1 MTTLSP
7 DLQEQLNH
15 LIIHHKLDAVA
26 DEIRKNTAECF
37 ALVVDER
44 DDYSRLGNTRLGG
57 EPDLPVGVDWPFV
70 EDNGERRFANFVA
83 QINFAELPRSIDD
96 QSLPESGILY
106 LFVRYMESA
115 SEPVVMDSIFYD
127 GDMATL
133 ARRESPAYDELCDEY
148 LVDLIPQ
155 KIKAVPAISLASYRK
170 NFQRY
175 VEQHAGKV
183 GGKDGESRRYEL
195 QSALHLEGQ
204 IAQLLGFAN
213 AGDERENL
221 YRKLVLAKMGK
232 RRLVNRDYWDSM
244 DEYEAYIQQFNY
256 DAKMVQFYERMR
268 EGVIWLTTNGAAIQQ
283 AVDEWRLLLR
293 IDSNFAMNLN
303 INDADPLYVFI
314 RHEDLANRNFWN
326 LVGEVTQG

>member
-1 MTTLSP
+1 MNPTL
-7 DLQEQLNH
+7 QNQLND
-15 LIIHHKLDAVA
+15 LITKHKLDPVA
-26 DEIRKNTAECF
+26 DEIRNNAAECY

-70 EDNGERRFANFVA
+70 EDDGERPFANFVA

-96 QSLPESGILY
+96 SSLPESGILY

-127 GDMATL
+127 GDMTAL
-133 ARRESPAYDELCDEY
+133 ARRESPAYEDLCDEY

-155 KIKAVPAISLASYRK
+155 KVKAVPAISLASYRK
-170 NFQRY
+170 SFQRY
-175 VEQHAGKV
+175 VEQHAGSV
-183 GGKDGESRRYEL
+183 DGEDGEFRRYEL
-195 QSALHLEGQ
+195 QSDLQLEGQ

-221 YRKLVLAKMGK
+221 YRQLVLAKMGK
-232 RRLVNRDYWDSM
+232 RRLVYNDYWDSM
-244 DEYEAYIQQFNY
+244 EEYEAYIQQFNY

-268 EGVIWLTTNGAAIQQ
+268 EGVVWLTANSAAIQQ

-293 IDSNFAMNLN
+293 IDSNFAMDLN

-314 RHEDLANRNFWN
+314 RHEDLANRNFSN
-326 LVGEVTQG
+326 LAGEVTQG